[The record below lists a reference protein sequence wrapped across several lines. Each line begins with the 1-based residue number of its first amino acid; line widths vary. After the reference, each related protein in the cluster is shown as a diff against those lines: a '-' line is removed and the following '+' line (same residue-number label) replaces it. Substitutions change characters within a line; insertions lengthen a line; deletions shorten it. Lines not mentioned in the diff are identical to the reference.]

1 MVSCGILWLNNAG
14 QAAKRIID
22 ILSAIVLFAVTL
34 PLFIITAILIKL
46 DSKGPVIFGQK
57 RIGKD
62 KRYFKVYKFR
72 SMYIDSSEDVHKE
85 YIRKLMTAGLPE
97 SDNNGKKIYKLTCDP
112 RITPVG
118 RLIRKLSIDE
128 LPQIFNVLKGDMSMV
143 GPRPAIPYELE
154 YYDKLMQQRFRVKPG
169 ITGLWQVSGRS
180 GTTYRQMTDL
190 DVFYVKHWSI
200 GLDLRIML
208 KTIVYIFNTA
218 CAY

>member
-1 MVSCGILWLNNAG
+1 MVSYGILWLNNAE
-14 QAAKRIID
+14 QVAKRIID
-22 ILSAIVLFAVTL
+22 ILSAMVLFAVTL

-46 DSKGPVIFGQK
+46 DSKGPVIFDQE

-72 SMYIDSSEDVHKE
+72 SMYINSSEDVHKE
-85 YIRKLMTAGLPE
+85 YIRKLMTAGLAQ
-97 SDNNGKKIYKLTCDP
+97 SDNTGKKIYKLICDS

-118 RLIRKLSIDE
+118 RRIRKLSIDE

-154 YYDKLMQQRFRVKPG
+154 YYDEPMQQRFRVKPG

-180 GTTYRQMTDL
+180 GTTYRQMTDF

-208 KTIVYIFNTA
+208 KTIVYVFNTA
-218 CAY
+218 SAY